1 MLAVSREEGG
11 AHTELNVVTDVRT
24 GRAGLQRGHG
34 DGRKP
39 GR

>member
-1 MLAVSREEGG
+1 MLAVLRGEGG
-11 AHTELNVVTDVRT
+11 THTELNVVANVRT

-39 GR
+39 G